1 MAEAKDG
8 QTGQFKRFS
17 GESLDGREL
26 RKWKLWAQAKM
37 AATKDLD
44 RKQRGPWVF
53 TLLDGL
59 ALETCEHLSLT
70 QLMEEGGDEHIWKL
84 LEERFPDRL
93 QHDLLAECLKEV
105 FNLAAKDG
113 ETMPAWTSRVQ
124 ESFSKCRRKVSVD
137 FPTEARGWVCLNASG
152 LSPDQRAIVTAKAG
166 GDLKFETI
174 TASMRSCFPDFVA
187 GGRAKKAM
195 GAMVASA
202 DEVVFDTDEVDIP
215 DEQAF
220 HDVEALL
227 ADHGIR
233 ENDISGGDTFEESE
247 VVEILAATW
256 KEKRTE
262 IAKLQKSRNFR
273 QANFVKKQFSQDY
286 SDVRKRTKCW
296 RCNQL
301 GHFSRECSKPKGEG
315 KGSKSQPSSS
325 GAAAVC
331 HEALLVSSPGFGV
344 IDSGCGKTLI
354 GQETLGA
361 LMRKLHEKGLPAPK
375 LRKEQNLFTFGNAAE
390 EVADTVAT
398 IPVGINGCNGK
409 IDAAVIKG
417 PAPLLL
423 SRSTMKSLGAELSFT
438 NDSLSLRGGEARPLS
453 TNASGQY
460 IINIMEFDTTEVLSV
475 ESEDMTNPEP
485 DQQGTITRREARCLK
500 AFEPAWSKNTDS
512 CIVAELFSP
521 PRFSVEAERWGKSGL
536 SFDIKQGWDL
546 LSPSTQKHVDEI
558 LDEAKPDLLVLCP
571 ECKHWGGW
579 YRMNQYKLPMWRRLA
594 NKRIAEKQVLFC
606 IQQAKKQIKRG
617 GRVLFEHPWSSNM
630 WKFPPMKKLL
640 NSMHLCKASM
650 CAYGLVSP
658 EGIPIQKNT
667 GLAVSHADMCHLAQT
682 CPGHES
688 HQTIAG
694 RCEDGELLSAKTA
707 EYTSEFCRTWLG
719 CVYNPCHLCHFHCLQ
734 EEDDMGN
741 PIGSAVEC
749 LAAQDDKPDPESLK
763 ATLRKLH
770 NNLGHPSN
778 RDLVRVLK
786 NAGGTPAA
794 IRAAEQFTCEIC
806 IQRQRPTPCLPTS
819 AHQILD
825 FNHRVGIDV
834 KQVPGWLPNQQVK
847 CLNIVD
853 WASSFQVMCPFFEV
867 ETGPLIKKLFQE
879 KWQSWA
885 GSPVEVLMDP
895 ARTNLSAAFLD
906 PLELSG
912 SRVLST
918 AAEAHNQLG
927 KVEKHGH
934 LFEVVLQ
941 KVLDQVQPT
950 NKEEYLT
957 CVIHTMN
964 SKNEMINKKGLS
976 PCQHVFGRN
985 HRVPADLLQDN
996 PDPVAATAPLHDPAA
1011 ARSQAIRTAA
1021 RIALAQS
1028 QDEVSLRTALNAR
1041 PRVERDFLAGDF
1053 VSYWRTQK
1061 FQKGVRIVGGRWYG
1075 TAIVMG
1081 KVGRNF
1087 LVYHRRNLFKVS
1099 PEHLRHASL
1108 EERAVAQ
1115 ADGRELLGLEKF
1127 LGDKGIIQ
1135 GSQYV
1140 DLTNQNS
1147 GPPGNVEVSESPSCD
1162 AADRPLP
1169 EAEAPVEAPVA
1180 AIPSSAMTT
1189 NPDMPV
1195 ITPES
1200 TSQASQ
1206 EPYPTRRD
1214 QEDSG
1219 NSHSYE
1225 PIRRRHTTKKSD
1237 PEMLYRP
1244 PQLLPQDFMEA
1255 CQELHGSKRQASR
1268 EPSTEPPTKS
1278 QRGEGDEALMIEVLT
1293 DLQKHGESI
1302 EVFMANFLKKKMQHE
1317 LHHSNNPPEI
1327 QEKIDVAK
1335 AEEWRTLGQ
1344 EKQCLAVIPPHEA
1357 KKIRQQRP
1365 DRIMSSRFVITEKH
1379 EDDTTRMKAR
1389 WCLRGHHDPDLVTK
1403 VLSGKCHS
1411 PTLSQLGRNMLL
1423 QILVSKQWTMKLGDI
1438 KGAFLEA
1445 NVRDQALANPV
1456 FAELPPG
1463 GVPGVAPGSVVQ
1475 ILGNIYGANDAPHN
1489 WYKEFDAT
1497 ALDVGFV
1504 RSKFDACLY
1513 YCHDKQGNLQGIM
1526 GAHVDDTI
1534 TGGEGEQYNQ
1544 AIKAL
1549 RQRFPFRKWREG
1561 QGEFLGVFYEQ
1572 DPSTFEI
1579 TYQQK
1584 DYAQNIHP
1592 IKLSKDRSREVWKPA
1607 SPQEI
1612 SALRAV
1618 NGALGWLS
1626 SQTRPDLAVQTS
1638 ISQQCFPNP
1647 TVQDLVQANQA
1658 VRRAKQHSN
1667 MVLRVPYIDP
1677 QKLTVCFWSD
1687 AAFADANDL
1696 KTQGGWLVGMTSTD
1710 FHQGADCPLSCVGW
1724 KSYKLPRV
1732 VASTLAG
1739 EAQSFAS
1746 ASGIAEWCM
1755 LLLAE
1760 ALDGPFQLSQ
1770 VEEVLRRRDHVGIT
1784 DCKSLYDHLISLGSG
1799 GVLDDKRI
1807 AIDIAVIR
1815 QSVQRSRLT
1824 PRWVPTDRMVADGL
1838 TKDKGEPL
1846 DLLRSVLR
1854 VARYQLA
1861 DEQTVLD
1868 RKREE
1873 KELRKNLGKS
1883 RQVASDHHRKDD
1895 QSPDNGDSSNMS

>member
-1 MAEAKDG
+1 MAEPQGG
-8 QTGQFKRFS
+8 QNGQFKRFS
-17 GESLDGREL
+17 GENLDGREL

-59 ALETCEHLSLT
+59 ALETCEHLTLV

-124 ESFSKCRRKVSVD
+124 ESFAKCRRKVSVD

-187 GGRAKKAM
+187 GGRNKKAM
-195 GAMVASA
+195 GAMVASV
-202 DEVVFDTDEVDIP
+202 DEVVFDADEMDLP

-227 ADHGIR
+227 ADHGIK
-233 ENDISGGDTFEESE
+233 ENDIGSSDTFDESE

-273 QANFVKKQFSQDY
+273 QANVVKKQFTQDY

-315 KGSKSQPSSS
+315 KGSKSQSSS

-354 GQETLGA
+354 GQETLGE
-361 LMRKLHEKGLPAPK
+361 LMRKLHEKGLPTPT

-390 EVADTVAT
+390 EVADVVAT

-423 SRSTMKSLGAELSFT
+423 SRSTMKSLGAELSFA

-460 IINIMEFDTTEVLSV
+460 VIDIMEFDTKEALTV
-475 ESEDMTNPEP
+475 EAENILPQP
-485 DQQGTITRREARCLK
+485 DKQGTITRREARCLK
-500 AFEPAWSKNTDS
+500 AFEPAWSKNSDS

-521 PRFSVEAERWGKSGL
+521 PRFSAEAERWGKSGL
-536 SFDIKQGWDL
+536 AFDIKQGWDL
-546 LSPSTQKHVDEI
+546 LDPSVQKHVDKV

-579 YRMNQYKLPMWRRLA
+579 YRLNQYKLPMWRRLA
-594 NKRIAEKQVLFC
+594 NKQVAEKQVLFC

-617 GRVLFEHPWSSNM
+617 GRVLFEHPWSSNL
-630 WKFPPMKKLL
+630 WKFPPMRKLL
-640 NSMHLCKASM
+640 KSMHLCKAAM
-650 CAYGLVSP
+650 CAYGLTSP

-682 CPGHES
+682 CPGHVE
-688 HQTIAG
+688 HKVIAG
-694 RCEDGELLSAKTA
+694 KCEDGELLSSKTA
-707 EYTSEFCRTWLG
+707 EYTPEFCRTWLG
-719 CVYNPCHLCHFHCLQ
+719 CVYSPCHLCHFQCLQ
-734 EEDDMGN
+734 DDDDMGA
-741 PIGSAVEC
+741 PISSAVEC
-749 LAAQDDKPDPESLK
+749 LAASDDKADPESLK
-763 ATLRKLH
+763 STIRKLH

-794 IRAAEQFTCEIC
+794 IAAAEQFKCEIC

-853 WASSFQVMCPFFEV
+853 WASSFQVMCPFFEA
-867 ETGPLIKKLFQE
+867 ETGPLIQRLFQE

-885 GSPVEVLMDP
+885 GPPVEVLLDP
-895 ARTNLSAAFLD
+895 ARTNLSAAFQD
-906 PLELSG
+906 PLELHG

-941 KVLDQVQPT
+941 KVIDQVQP
-950 NKEEYLT
+950 NSKEEFLA
-957 CVIHTMN
+957 CVTHTMN

-996 PDPVAATAPLHDPAA
+996 PDPVAATAPLRDPAA
-1011 ARSQAIRTAA
+1011 ARSHSIRTAA

-1028 QDEVSLRTALNAR
+1028 QDEVTLRTALNAR

-1061 FQKGVRIVGGRWYG
+1061 YQKGVRIVGGRWYG

-1081 KVGRNF
+1081 EVGRNY
-1087 LVYHRRNLFKVS
+1087 LVYHRRNLFKVA

-1115 ADGRELLGLEKF
+1115 ADGRELLGIEKF
-1127 LGDKGIIQ
+1127 LGEKNTIQ

-1140 DLTNQNS
+1140 DLTNQGS
-1147 GPPGNVEVSESPSCD
+1147 SPPGSVEVSEPTSRENAD
-1162 AADRPLP
+1162 ASLP
-1169 EAEAPVEAPVA
+1169 DTGATVEAPVA
-1180 AIPSSAMTT
+1180 AIPTPAMTSR
-1189 NPDMPV
+1189 PDTS
-1195 ITPES
+1195 IDIPES
-1200 TSQASQ
+1200 QEDTSQ
-1206 EPYPTRRD
+1206 EPYPARSSEEKSEENPT
-1214 QEDSG
+1214 
-1219 NSHSYE
+1219 YA
-1225 PIRRRHTTKKSD
+1225 PVRRRHTLKKSD
-1237 PEMLYRP
+1237 PHMLFRP
-1244 PQLLPQDFMEA
+1244 PQLLPEDFMEA
-1255 CQELHGSKRQASR
+1255 CQELHGQKRQASR
-1268 EPSTEPPTKS
+1268 DPSTEPPNKS
-1278 QRGEGDEALMIEVLT
+1278 QKGDSDEALLIETLSE
-1293 DLQKHGESI
+1293 LEHSGESI

-1327 QEKIDVAK
+1327 QEKIDIAK

-1344 EKQCLAVIPPHEA
+1344 EKQCMTVIPPHEA
-1357 KKIRQQRP
+1357 NKIRKHRS

-1379 EDDTTRMKAR
+1379 EDKETRMKAR

-1411 PTLSQLGRNMLL
+1411 PTLSQLGRNILL
-1423 QILVSKQWTMKLGDI
+1423 QILVSKRWVMKLGDI

-1445 NVRDQALANPV
+1445 NVREQALANPV
-1456 FAELPPG
+1456 FAELPSRG
-1463 GVPGVAPGSVVQ
+1463 GSQEWHPAP
-1475 ILGNIYGANDAPHN
+1475 
-1489 WYKEFDAT
+1489 
-1497 ALDVGFV
+1497 
-1504 RSKFDACLY
+1504 
-1513 YCHDKQGNLQGIM
+1513 
-1526 GAHVDDTI
+1526 
-1534 TGGEGEQYNQ
+1534 
-1544 AIKAL
+1544 
-1549 RQRFPFRKWREG
+1549 
-1561 QGEFLGVFYEQ
+1561 
-1572 DPSTFEI
+1572 
-1579 TYQQK
+1579 
-1584 DYAQNIHP
+1584 
-1592 IKLSKDRSREVWKPA
+1592 
-1607 SPQEI
+1607 
-1612 SALRAV
+1612 
-1618 NGALGWLS
+1618 
-1626 SQTRPDLAVQTS
+1626 
-1638 ISQQCFPNP
+1638 
-1647 TVQDLVQANQA
+1647 
-1658 VRRAKQHSN
+1658 
-1667 MVLRVPYIDP
+1667 
-1677 QKLTVCFWSD
+1677 
-1687 AAFADANDL
+1687 
-1696 KTQGGWLVGMTSTD
+1696 
-1710 FHQGADCPLSCVGW
+1710 
-1724 KSYKLPRV
+1724 
-1732 VASTLAG
+1732 
-1739 EAQSFAS
+1739 
-1746 ASGIAEWCM
+1746 
-1755 LLLAE
+1755 
-1760 ALDGPFQLSQ
+1760 
-1770 VEEVLRRRDHVGIT
+1770 
-1784 DCKSLYDHLISLGSG
+1784 
-1799 GVLDDKRI
+1799 
-1807 AIDIAVIR
+1807 
-1815 QSVQRSRLT
+1815 
-1824 PRWVPTDRMVADGL
+1824 
-1838 TKDKGEPL
+1838 
-1846 DLLRSVLR
+1846 
-1854 VARYQLA
+1854 
-1861 DEQTVLD
+1861 
-1868 RKREE
+1868 
-1873 KELRKNLGKS
+1873 
-1883 RQVASDHHRKDD
+1883 
-1895 QSPDNGDSSNMS
+1895 